1 MNSMVSKRSIFVLG
15 LWFSCCT
22 VYAQQ
27 GDPKLTEVY
36 TPVPVKVGFS
46 NAIPTDA
53 IILFD
58 GKSLDKWQDKD
69 GKSAKWVVKDG
80 AFTVQPGTGD
90 ISTKEKFGSQ
100 QLHLEFMIPTDVKGE
115 GQDRGNSGVF
125 IMEDYEVQILDCHTN
140 TTYSNGQTAAI
151 YKQSIPLVNA
161 CKKAGE
167 WQVYD
172 IIFQAP
178 QFKADGTLDI
188 PAYITVLHNG
198 VLVQN
203 HYELKGKTMYIGAP
217 EYTAHGIA
225 PLKLQ
230 DHNHK
235 VSYRNIWVRK
245 L

>member
-1 MNSMVSKRSIFVLG
+1 MAFSKLVSCLVAGLSVFSNSI
-15 LWFSCCT
+15 
-22 VYAQQ
+22 AQD

-36 TPVPVKVGFS
+36 SPVPAKVNFDKNMPS
-46 NAIPTDA
+46 DA
-53 IILFD
+53 VLLFD
-58 GKSLDKWQDKD
+58 GKSLDNWKDKD
-69 GKSAKWVVKDG
+69 GKTAKWIVKDG
-80 AFTVQPGTGD
+80 AFTVKPGSGD
-90 ISTKEKFGSQ
+90 IATKEKFGSQ
-100 QLHLEFMIPTDVKGE
+100 QLHVEFRIPADVKGE

-125 IMEDYEVQILDCHTN
+125 IMEEYEVQILDCYSN
-140 TTYSNGQTAAI
+140 KTYSNGQTASI

-161 CKKAGE
+161 CKRAGE

-172 IIFQAP
+172 IVFEAP
-178 QFKADGTLDI
+178 KFKTDGTLET

-217 EYTAHGIA
+217 VYTPHGEGS
-225 PLKLQ
+225 LKLQ

>member
-1 MNSMVSKRSIFVLG
+1 MSFSKLALSLVGCFLVVSDL
-15 LWFSCCT
+15 
-22 VYAQQ
+22 YAQD

-36 TPVPVKVGFS
+36 SPVPAKINF
-46 NAIPTDA
+46 NKNIPTDA
-53 IILFD
+53 VLLFD
-58 GKSLDKWQDKD
+58 GKSLDKWQDKE
-69 GKSAKWVVKDG
+69 GKAAKWVIRDG
-80 AFTVQPGTGD
+80 AFTVKPGAGD

-100 QLHLEFMIPTDVKGE
+100 QLHLEFQIPVDVKGE

-125 IMEDYEVQILDCHTN
+125 IMEEYEVQILDCYSN
-140 TTYSNGQTAAI
+140 KTYSNGQTAAI

-172 IIFQAP
+172 IVFEVP
-178 QFKADGTLDI
+178 KFKTDGTLDT

-217 EYTAHGIA
+217 LYTPHGVA
-225 PLKLQ
+225 SLKLQ